1 MLVLRYIIEDKE
13 VLKAIV
19 RNEIRTWFQSGY
31 SGQINTQSFVHHNH
45 HLVLRDPDA
54 FFDLA
59 NKPRKSTK
67 YDPHPRSQKIAIK
80 EREHPKPES
89 ESKPEA
95 GSDPAKETEAPAT
108 ETEDKEIVAKPKP
121 VAEVKPS
128 RLESPDGVIHLVL
141 SELLAKDAIDDPLPS
156 NPQKEDIASVSMDVQ
171 MEQGKSTGNPLTH
184 RNQTRSLH
192 QRNQS

>member
-80 EREHPKPES
+80 ERERPKPES
-89 ESKPEA
+89 ESKLET
-95 GSDPAKETEAPAT
+95 GSDLAKGTEEPVKETD
-108 ETEDKEIVAKPKP
+108 DKETVDIPKP
-121 VAEVKPS
+121 VAEVKPPG
-128 RLESPDGVIHLVL
+128 LENTDGVIHLVL
-141 SELLAKDAIDDPLPS
+141 SEPLAKDAIDDPLPS
-156 NPQKEDIASVSMDVQ
+156 NLRKEDIAWVSWMSKWSREKGAVDI
-171 MEQGKSTGNPLTH
+171 LT
-184 RNQTRSLH
+184 RV
-192 QRNQS
+192 